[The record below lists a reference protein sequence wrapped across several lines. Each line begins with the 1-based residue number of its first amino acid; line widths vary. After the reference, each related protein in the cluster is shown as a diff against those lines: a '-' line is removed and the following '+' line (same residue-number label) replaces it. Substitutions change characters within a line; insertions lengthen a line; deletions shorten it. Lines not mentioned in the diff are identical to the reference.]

1 MLKDKEEF
9 DSVEMMEQVL
19 KTAPDFMLSAGF
31 ADNVVQKVKRQFA
44 WEQYFKEFLIYL
56 SAVAGLAVLSGGM
69 AFLWLKSSWQEWLQ
83 FISGNVELVVGV
95 NVLLIFILF
104 ADRVL
109 LRYFFYRF
117 SNKSGVFS

>member
-1 MLKDKEEF
+1 
-9 DSVEMMEQVL
+9 
-19 KTAPDFMLSAGF
+19 MLSAGF

-44 WEQYFKEFLIYL
+44 WEQYFKEFLVYL

-83 FISGNVELVVGV
+83 FISGKLELVIGV
-95 NVLLIFILF
+95 NILLIFILF

-117 SNKSGVFS
+117 SNKQNVFG